1 MALADYSPEIDARIR
16 EGSTTKDAISTV
28 AMIHDLSVGGLT
40 AAYYRDRQKRGIGR
54 GKRRKAP
61 KVIPAAATAPPASS
75 NGGVTIEELIAQLK
89 VNHAENDRIM
99 TQLEALVW
107 DHTQRLAE
115 VRAALT
121 A

>member
-1 MALADYSPEIDARIR
+1 MALADYSPEIDARVR
-16 EGSTTKDAISTV
+16 EGSTTRDAISTV
-28 AMIHDLSVGGLT
+28 AMRYDLSVGGLT
-40 AAYYRDRQKRGIGR
+40 TAYYRNRQKRGIGR
-54 GKRRKAP
+54 GKRQAP
-61 KVIPAAATAPPASS
+61 KVVPAAASAPPASS

-89 VNHAENDRIM
+89 VNHAENERIM